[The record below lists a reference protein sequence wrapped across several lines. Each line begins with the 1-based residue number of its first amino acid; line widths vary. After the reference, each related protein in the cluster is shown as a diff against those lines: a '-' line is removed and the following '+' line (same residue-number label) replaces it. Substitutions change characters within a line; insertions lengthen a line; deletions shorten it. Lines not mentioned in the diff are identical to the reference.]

1 MAIIISDFE
10 PSGETVE
17 IQLPGSKKR
26 YTVPTSEVLTL
37 GELRG
42 LRTGD
47 FSVFYNHFP
56 PEAHA
61 QLDALRLPQL
71 NELAEAWLGDPKG

>member
-1 MAIIISDFE
+1 MAIIIKDYE

-26 YTVPTSEVLTL
+26 YAVPTSEALTL

-47 FSVFYNHFP
+47 FSIFYNHFP
-56 PEAHA
+56 AEAHA
-61 QLDALRLPQL
+61 QLDALRKPQFT
-71 NELAEAWLGDPKG
+71 ELAEVWLGDPKD